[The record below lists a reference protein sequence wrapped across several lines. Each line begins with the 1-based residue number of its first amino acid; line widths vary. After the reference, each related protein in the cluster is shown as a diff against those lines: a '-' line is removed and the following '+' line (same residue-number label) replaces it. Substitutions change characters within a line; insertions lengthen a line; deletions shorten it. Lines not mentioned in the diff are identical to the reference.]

1 MIVRVFSKLDLQFVF
16 PTAGVHDPDILN
28 KGGGF
33 KKGYK
38 KGVPVQF
45 SPD

>member
-16 PTAGVHDPDILN
+16 PTAGVHGSRYFEQ
-28 KGGGF
+28 GGGF